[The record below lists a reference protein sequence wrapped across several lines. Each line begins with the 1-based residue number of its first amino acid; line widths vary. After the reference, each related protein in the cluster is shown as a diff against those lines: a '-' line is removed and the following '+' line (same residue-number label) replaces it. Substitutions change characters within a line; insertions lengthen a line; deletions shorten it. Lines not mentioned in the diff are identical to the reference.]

1 MNKIEIYVRGE
12 HSREPKL
19 VEIPAA
25 ATIQEVI
32 YLYHK
37 ECPGASDAGE
47 INLFFEEDHHP
58 KEKKHNCEGA
68 GIQKKH
74 RIHCHRCK
82 AAEVRVIY
90 NGDDK
95 GFKFPPS
102 ATSKTVFK
110 KAIEAFGI
118 SPSDAG
124 DYVLK
129 LDERTILQPG
139 EHIGSFVS
147 YPACHVKLFLTALK
161 PIQG

>member
-19 VEIPAA
+19 VELPAG

-32 YLYHK
+32 DLYHK
-37 ECPGASDAGE
+37 ECPGAADAGE
-47 INLFFEEDHHP
+47 IQLFFEEEDDPKHGHHGCD
-58 KEKKHNCEGA
+58 EAGVRKKH
-68 GIQKKH
+68 H
-74 RIHCHRCK
+74 IHCHRCK
-82 AAEVRVIY
+82 EAEVRIIY

-95 GFKFPPS
+95 GFRFAPS
-102 ATSKTVFK
+102 ATIKSVFK
-110 KAIEAFGI
+110 EAISAFGI
-118 SPSDAG
+118 SPEDAG

-129 LDERTILQPG
+129 LDEKTILQPS

-147 YPACHVKLFLTALK
+147 FPQCVVKLFLTALK